1 MQISL
6 VVLAA
11 GMGSRYGGLKQIDP
25 IGPGGETMLDYS
37 IFDAL
42 RGGVNR
48 VVFVIRKSIEAE
60 FRQAIGSRFEKRL
73 DVAYAFQELDQV
85 PAGFDVP
92 AHRTKPW
99 GTGHA
104 IRAARPAVSGPFIAI
119 NADDF
124 YGADA
129 YRQLVH
135 FLTRPA
141 QPERSS
147 YAMAGFRLRNTLSKH
162 GHVSRGICMV
172 DGDQRLVNV
181 VERTR
186 IMLRDQDIVFEN
198 HDGNTHALTG
208 DEWVSMNMWAFQP
221 DVFDHLETRFERFLA
236 AHGQEEKSEFYLPAM
251 VDELIREKQ
260 ATVDVLPVDSQ
271 WFGVTYREDK
281 PAVEAAI
288 RELIQQGFYPERL

>member
-37 IFDAL
+37 IFDAA
-42 RGGVNR
+42 RSGVNR
-48 VVFVIRKSIEAE
+48 VVFVIRKTIEAD
-60 FRQAIGSRFEKRL
+60 FRQAIGRQFEKRL

-85 PAGFDVP
+85 PAGFVVP

-104 IRAARPAVSGPFIAI
+104 IRAARPAVNGPFIAI

-221 DVFDHLETRFERFLA
+221 DVYDHLETRFERFLA

-251 VDELIREKQ
+251 VDELVHEGV
-260 ATVDVLPVDSQ
+260 ATVDVLPVDSP

-288 RELIQQGFYPERL
+288 RNLIQQGLYPERL